1 MRYGIIG
8 TGAIGGY
15 YGAKLAHAG
24 QEVHFLL
31 HSDYEYVK
39 QHGLQVDS
47 CDGSFHLDNV
57 NVYQHSEDMPQCD
70 VVLVGLKSVNNVKLQ
85 SLLPPL
91 LHAKAASKREQS
103 DARIDSAERER
114 QRVGDGTSGMQAR
127 PKVKTLVVLI
137 QNGIGVEEDVQK
149 MFPDVQLAAGLAF
162 ICSAKTEPGLVS
174 HQCYGS
180 INLANYSCKDEAMMQ
195 AVVDDFRQ
203 AGIETGLVEY
213 HEARWKKAVWNM
225 PFNGMTVALHTQTDM
240 LLKNKATRH
249 LIREQMMEVVSAA
262 QHLGVKNLDAAFVE
276 KMITTTDAM
285 TPYSPSMRL
294 DYDFHRPM
302 EIYYIYTR
310 PLEIAREAGCPM
322 PKLEMLE
329 AELRFLEANPDI
341 CTTARLL

>member
-1 MRYGIIG
+1 MKYGIIG

-47 CDGSFHLDNV
+47 CDGSFHLDDV
-57 NVYQHSEDMPQCD
+57 NAYQRPEDMPVCD
-70 VVLVGLKSVNNVKLQ
+70 VVLVCLKSVNNSKLLA
-85 SLLPPL
+85 LLPPL
-91 LHAKAASKREQS
+91 LHDR
-103 DARIDSAERER
+103 
-114 QRVGDGTSGMQAR
+114 
-127 PKVKTLVVLI
+127 TLVVLI

-162 ICSAKTEPGLVS
+162 ICSAKTQPGIVS

-180 INLANYSCKDEAMMQ
+180 INLADYSCRDEALIQ
-195 AVVDDFRQ
+195 AVVDEFRE
-203 AGIETGLVEY
+203 AGVETGLVEY

-225 PFNGMTVALHTQTDM
+225 PFNGMTVALHTQTDL
-240 LLKNKATRH
+240 LLKNKSTRQ
-249 LIREQMMEVVSAA
+249 LIREQMMEVVTTA
-262 QHLGVKNLDAAFVE
+262 QHLGVKNIDESFVD
-276 KMITTTDAM
+276 KMIEMTDAM
-285 TPYSPSMRL
+285 IPYSPSMRL

-302 EIYYIYTR
+302 EIYYIYSR
-310 PLEIAREAGCPM
+310 PLEIAREAGCRM

-329 AELRFLEANPDI
+329 AELRFLEED
-341 CTTARLL
+341 

>member
-57 NVYQHSEDMPQCD
+57 NVYQHAGDMPQCD
-70 VVLVGLKSVNNVKLQ
+70 VVLVGLKSVNNSKLQ
-85 SLLPPL
+85 PLLSPL
-91 LHAKAASKREQS
+91 LHGE
-103 DARIDSAERER
+103 
-114 QRVGDGTSGMQAR
+114 
-127 PKVKTLVVLI
+127 TLVVLI

-149 MFPDVQLAAGLAF
+149 MFPGVQLAAGLAF
-162 ICSAKTEPGLVS
+162 ICSAKTQPGLVS

-180 INLANYSCKDEAMMQ
+180 INLANYSCQDEALMQ
-195 AVVDDFRQ
+195 AVVDEFCQ

-225 PFNGMTVALHTQTDM
+225 PFNGMTVALHTQTDK
-240 LLKNKATRH
+240 LLKNPSTRQ
-249 LIREQMMEVVSAA
+249 LIREQMMEVVRTA
-262 QHLGVKNLDAAFVE
+262 QHLGVKNLDESFVA
-276 KMITTTDAM
+276 KMIETTDAM

-302 EIYYIYTR
+302 EIYYLYTR
-310 PLEIAREAGCPM
+310 PLEIARASGCPM

-329 AELRFLEANPDI
+329 AELRFLEAEQQ
-341 CTTARLL
+341 